1 MIFHVILG
9 ATLATIFLQLVWT
22 RTQGLSMERIVCICL
37 QNILFVQWGIG
48 GIFVALPHIVSPDS
62 IANFIGWPAGSPFQL
77 ELGFASL
84 GIAILGVLSL
94 WLRGNFWIAPVVA
107 QSTFL
112 LGAAGIHI
120 QDMREHSNFAAG
132 NAGPV
137 LFYDIFIPLVA
148 LILLVI
154 HLKYQRTSSE

>member
-9 ATLATIFLQLVWT
+9 VTLATIFFQLVWT
-22 RTQGLSMERIVCICL
+22 RSQGFSTKRIVSLCL

-62 IANFIGWPAGSPFQL
+62 IAYFIGWPAGSPFQL

-94 WLRGNFWIAPVVA
+94 WIRGNFWIAPVVA

-120 QDMREHSNFAAG
+120 QDLLEHGNFAAG
-132 NAGPV
+132 NAGPI
-137 LFYDIFIPLVA
+137 LFYDIFIPIVA
-148 LILLVI
+148 LTLLVF
-154 HLKYQRTSSE
+154 HLKHQGTLNE

>member
-112 LGAAGIHI
+112 LGAASIHI
-120 QDMREHSNFAAG
+120 QDMREHGNFAAG

-154 HLKYQRTSSE
+154 HLKYQRTSSK

>member
-22 RTQGLSMERIVCICL
+22 RTQGFSMERIVCICL

-62 IANFIGWPAGSPFQL
+62 IATFIGWSAGSPFQL

-120 QDMREHSNFAAG
+120 QDMREHGNFAAG

-148 LILLVI
+148 LILLVV
-154 HLKYQRTSSE
+154 HLKCQRTSSE